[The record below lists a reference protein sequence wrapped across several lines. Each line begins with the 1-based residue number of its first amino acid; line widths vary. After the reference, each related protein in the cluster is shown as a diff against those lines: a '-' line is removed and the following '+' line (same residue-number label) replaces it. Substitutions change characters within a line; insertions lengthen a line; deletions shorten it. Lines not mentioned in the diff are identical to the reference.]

1 VAAARRLA
9 GGAGGE
15 RRPRDGR
22 GDRPTMTRSLT
33 GRSDLLRHGFVDSDR
48 TLAGLARLGP
58 YAEPLVALLG
68 RTADPDLALDG
79 LIRVADAA
87 GAGDPADREELLEA
101 VVDDEGTAM
110 RLLRVLGA
118 SQALTDHLVR
128 HPDQWRE
135 LTDPTLGSTRSPA
148 FAMRS
153 QLLAAVGADPL
164 DDRPVAMLPEPRSL
178 EALRVEYRRI
188 LLRLAARDLAHHVG
202 VDDVAAELSDLAAGT
217 LEAALAVAR
226 AHVGESADGVRL
238 AVIAMGKCGA
248 HELNY
253 VSDVDV
259 IFCYEPVES
268 GDVSAAASA
277 SETATARVA
286 TQLASQLM
294 RVCSDHT
301 AEGTIWPVD
310 AALRPEG
317 KAGPLVRTLAG
328 MRSYY
333 ERWAK
338 TWEFQ
343 ALLKAR
349 AVAGDLALGREF
361 TALVAPM
368 VWQVAGRDGFVEDVQ
383 AMRRRVV
390 DNIPARE
397 ADRQLKLGAGGL
409 RDVEF
414 AVQLLQLVHGRTDE
428 SLRQP
433 ATLSA
438 LAALTAGGYVGRVD
452 GDSMHHAYA
461 FLRTL
466 EHRIQLFQLRRTHV
480 VPEDEAALRRLAR
493 GMDMVKDP
501 VLSLDEAWQGW
512 RREVRRL
519 HEKLFYRPLLA
530 AVASL
535 PGERAGLSMA
545 AAEDRLAALG
555 FLDPRAA
562 LRHLE
567 ALTSGVSRTAAIQRA
582 LLPAMLGWF
591 ADAPDPDAGLF
602 GFRRLSESLGSTP
615 WYLGTL
621 RDEGQVAERLAR
633 VLATSRFA
641 TALIE
646 REPLGVRMLGEDLT
660 PRTPEQ
666 LSAEMEATAGRQEDA
681 VEAVRAIRG
690 IRRRELL
697 RLAAGDLFGEI
708 DVADVGA
715 ALSRLTDATLE
726 ATLAAVTE
734 TVVEQQGL
742 DGPPTAMAIVAMGRY
757 GGFELSYA
765 SDADVLFV
773 HDPLPAAD
781 HQVASSFAHAVA
793 NDVRRLL
800 ALPMT
805 DPALEVDAD
814 LRPEGKQGP
823 LVRTLESY
831 AAYYAKWSRVWEAQ
845 ALLRADAVV
854 GDPGLRARFTELVD
868 PLRYPV
874 GGLSAAEVAEIRRI
888 KARVDRE
895 RLPRGADPR
904 THLKLGRGGL
914 ADIEW
919 TVQLLQLQHAG
930 AVPALR
936 TPRTLEALSAARDAG
951 LLATADAETLI
962 ASWRMVSRLRNALT
976 LVQGKGSDQLP
987 RDHRVRAATAAVLGY
1002 APGSSDEMVNDYLR
1016 ITRRAH
1022 DVVDRVFWE

>member
-1 VAAARRLA
+1 
-9 GGAGGE
+9 
-15 RRPRDGR
+15 
-22 GDRPTMTRSLT
+22 MTRAATSR
-33 GRSDLLRHGFVDSDR
+33 GNLLRHGFVDSER
-48 TLAGLARLGP
+48 TMAGLALLGEH
-58 YAEPLVALLG
+58 AGPLVALLG
-68 RTADPDLALDG
+68 RTADPDLALTG
-79 LIRVADAA
+79 LLRLAEVVT
-87 GAGDPADREELLEA
+87 DRDELLDA
-101 VVDDEGTAM
+101 LVDDEGTAM
-110 RLLRVLGA
+110 RLLSVLGA

-128 HPDQWRE
+128 HPEQWRE
-135 LTDPTLGSTRSPA
+135 LTDATLGSTRPA
-148 FAMRS
+148 AYAVRAA
-153 QLLAAVGADPL
+153 LLTSVGADPL
-164 DDRPVAMLPEPRSL
+164 AEAPTATLPWTQAL
-178 EALRVEYRRI
+178 DALRVGHRRV

-202 VDDVAAELSDLAAGT
+202 VDDVAAELSDLASGT
-217 LEAALAVAR
+217 LEAGLAVAR
-226 AHVGESADGVRL
+226 GVVGDEAASVRL
-238 AVIAMGKCGA
+238 AVVAMGKCGG

-259 IFCYEPVES
+259 IFVHE
-268 GDVSAAASA
+268 AAGGVAD
-277 SETATARVA
+277 TLATRVA
-286 TQLASQLM
+286 TQLATHLM
-294 RVCSDHT
+294 RACSEHT

-317 KAGPLVRTLAG
+317 KAGPLVRTMAG

-349 AVAGDLALGREF
+349 PVAGDLALGREF
-361 TALVAPM
+361 VEMVSPM
-368 VWQVAGRDGFVEDVQ
+368 VWTVAARDGFVGDVQ

-390 DNIPARE
+390 EAIPARE
-397 ADRQLKLGAGGL
+397 ADRQLKLGTGGL

-414 AVQLLQLVHGRTDE
+414 AVQLLQLVHGAADE
-428 SLRQP
+428 SLRSP

-452 GDSMHHAYA
+452 GEEMSAAYA

-466 EHRIQLFQLRRTHV
+466 EHRIQLFQLRRSHV
-480 VPEDEAALRRLAR
+480 VPADETSLRRLAR
-493 GMDMVKDP
+493 GMGFVKDA
-501 VLSLDEAWQGW
+501 EAALEDTWQGW

-519 HEKLFYRPLLA
+519 HEKLFYRPLLT
-530 AVASL
+530 AVARMSGPIGDDASL
-535 PGERAGLSMA
+535 SSA
-545 AAEDRLAALG
+545 AAESRLSALG
-555 FLDPRAA
+555 FEDPRAA

-567 ALTSGVSRTAAIQRA
+567 ALTSGVTRTAGIQRA
-582 LLPAMLGWF
+582 LMPAMLGWF

-621 RDEGQVAERLAR
+621 RDEGHVAERLAR

-660 PRTPEQ
+660 PHDVIQ
-666 LSAEMEATAGRQEDA
+666 LMFEMTASAGRQDDP
-681 VEAVRAIRG
+681 VEAVRSIRAV
-690 IRRRELL
+690 RRRELL

-715 ALSRLTDATLE
+715 GLSRLTDATLE
-726 ATLAAVTE
+726 ATLEAVGRG
-734 TVVEQQGL
+734 VREQQGL
-742 DGPPTAMAIVAMGRY
+742 REAPTTIAVVAMGRY
-757 GGFELSYA
+757 GGFELSYG
-765 SDADVLFV
+765 SDADVMFV
-773 HDPLPAAD
+773 HDPLPGTDPHLATTYA
-781 HQVASSFAHAVA
+781 QTVA
-793 NDVRRLL
+793 NELRRLL

-805 DPALEVDAD
+805 DPPLEVDAD

-831 AAYYAKWSRVWEAQ
+831 AAYYAKWSKVWEFQ

-854 GDPGLRARFTELVD
+854 GDEDLRRRFTELVD
-868 PLRYPV
+868 PLRFPA
-874 GGLSAAEVAEIRRI
+874 GGITDADAAEVRRV

-895 RLPRGADPR
+895 RLPRGADPK

-919 TVQLLQLQHAG
+919 TVQLLQMRHAG
-930 AVPALR
+930 DIPELR
-936 TPRTLEALSAARDAG
+936 TPRTLDALAAAAAAG
-951 LLATADAETLI
+951 LLSADDADVLVR
-962 ASWRMVSRLRNALT
+962 SWRTVSRVRNAVT

-987 RDHRVRAATAAVLGY
+987 RDPRTKTAMAAVLGY
-1002 APGSSDEMVNDYLR
+1002 PPGGSDEMVNDYLR
-1016 ITRRAH
+1016 ITRRASS
-1022 DVVDRVFWE
+1022 VVDRVFWG